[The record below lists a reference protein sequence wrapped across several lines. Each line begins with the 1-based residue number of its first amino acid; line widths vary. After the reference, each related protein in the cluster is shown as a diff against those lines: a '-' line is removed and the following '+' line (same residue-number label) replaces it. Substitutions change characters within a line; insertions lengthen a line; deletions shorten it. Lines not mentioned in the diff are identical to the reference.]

1 MTHVSFGIRA
11 WSYAMRT
18 LIRLSAVVLS
28 FLVLSGPLPG
38 QTPATAQ
45 VMREK
50 LAHAEK
56 VLEALMTSN
65 FAQLARESNAL
76 VDATKAP
83 GWTVLKTSDYAR
95 YSAGFLRASED
106 LREAA
111 TKRDSDAAAI
121 SYVSLTLSCYQ
132 CHRYMKGAR
141 IAR

>member
-1 MTHVSFGIRA
+1 MA
-11 WSYAMRT
+11 N

-28 FLVLSGPLPG
+28 LLVLSGPALPG
-38 QTPATAQ
+38 QTPATGKL
-45 VMREK
+45 MREK
-50 LAHAEK
+50 LTHSEK

-65 FAQLARESNAL
+65 FAQLTEESNAL
-76 VDATKAP
+76 AEATKAP
-83 GWTVLKTSDYAR
+83 AWAVLKTSDYAR
-95 YSAGFLRASED
+95 YSAAFLRASED

-111 TKRDSDAAAI
+111 VKRDSDAAAL

>member
-1 MTHVSFGIRA
+1 
-11 WSYAMRT
+11 MRN

-28 FLVLSGPLPG
+28 MVVISGPALPG
-38 QTPATAQ
+38 QTPATGK

-50 LAHAEK
+50 LAHSEK

-65 FAQLARESNAL
+65 FAQLAQESQAL
-76 VDATKAP
+76 ADATKAP
-83 GWTVLKTSDYAR
+83 GWAVLKTSDYAR